1 MGQSGTPLA
10 KGAIVGAD
18 SAAGK
23 LIMNLHCPLQ
33 LSHEW
38 TKTAILTPI
47 FRFKWPVRMIR
58 LFLAIVMASCSAFS
72 QSAWAAHAF
81 SLYDTPKYP
90 PGFSHFDYFNPDA
103 PKGGDLYLA
112 NPDSRTSFD
121 KFNPFSMK
129 GVAAAGVANLMF
141 ETLAVNS
148 ADEVATMY
156 GLLAEDMVLA
166 PDRLSM
172 TFRLHPQ
179 ARFNNGDAVLAED
192 VKYSFDTLVAKGA
205 PQFKMIFADVKQCVT
220 LDARSIRFDFKS
232 ANRELPLIVGGM
244 PVFSRKWAVGTPFDK
259 IQLTPP
265 ISSGPYLIERFDL
278 GRAISFK
285 RNPQYWGN
293 DLPVRKGSFNF
304 GRILYRFYKDDV
316 ARLEA
321 FMAGE
326 FDVVVEYRAKN
337 WARAYKGPKFTN
349 RELIKTTL
357 KHANGAGM
365 QGFVMNLR
373 RPQFQDVRV
382 RRALGLALD
391 FEWMNR
397 QLFYSQY
404 VRIDSFFSNSELG
417 AHGMPSPAELA
428 LLEPLREQLDPAVFD
443 PTPLPPRTD
452 APASLRANL
461 LKARAL
467 FKEAGWEYR
476 DGALRNA
483 KGEVFSFEILDDQS
497 ALSRIIAVYVR
508 NLEKLGVAV
517 KQRTADNALVQK
529 RMEEFDFDMTSIRF
543 PDVVSPGNDMF
554 DMLGS
559 KAADEKGSNNAW
571 GLKDPAVDKLV
582 SALVA
587 ADSRPQLVAASR
599 ALDRVLLHKYIV
611 VPHWYSGTHRVAY
624 RNRFGIPATSPK
636 YYQADPY
643 VISSWWQAKPR

>member
-1 MGQSGTPLA
+1 MIKFLRGALCAASLLLA
-10 KGAIVGAD
+10 NG
-18 SAAGK
+18 
-23 LIMNLHCPLQ
+23 
-33 LSHEW
+33 
-38 TKTAILTPI
+38 
-47 FRFKWPVRMIR
+47 
-58 LFLAIVMASCSAFS
+58 
-72 QSAWAAHAF
+72 AWAAHAF

-90 PGFSHFDYFNPDA
+90 AGFTHFDYLNPDA
-103 PKGGDLYLA
+103 PKGGELYLA
-112 NPDSRTSFD
+112 NPDTRTSFD

-156 GLLAEDMVLA
+156 GLLAEDMQLA

-172 TFRLHPQ
+172 TFRLNPL
-179 ARFNNGDAVLAED
+179 ARFNNGDSVLADD
-192 VKYSFDTLVAKGA
+192 VKYSFDTLIAKGA
-205 PQFKMIFADVKQCVT
+205 PQFKMIYADVKQCVV
-220 LDARSIRFDFKS
+220 LDATTVRFDFKA

-244 PVFSRKWAVGTPFDK
+244 PVFSRKWAAGTSFDK
-259 IQLTPP
+259 IQLTAPVA
-265 ISSGPYLIERFDL
+265 SGPYLIERYDL
-278 GRAISFK
+278 GRSIVFK
-285 RNPQYWGN
+285 RNPRYWGSA
-293 DLPVRKGSFNF
+293 LPTRKGSYNF
-304 GRILYRFYKDDV
+304 DRIFYRFYKDDV

-337 WARAYKGPKFTN
+337 WARAYKGKQFDN
-349 RELIKTTL
+349 GSIIKTNL
-357 KHANGAGM
+357 KHSNGAGM

-373 RPQFQDVRV
+373 RAPFQDARV
-382 RRALGLALD
+382 RRALALALD

-397 QLFYSQY
+397 QLFYGQY

-417 AHGMPSPAELA
+417 AHGLPSPAELA
-428 LLEPLREQLDPAVFD
+428 LLEPLRAQLDPAVFG

-452 APASLRANL
+452 PPSSLRANL
-461 LKARAL
+461 LQARDL
-467 FKEAGWEYR
+467 LKQAGWEYR

-483 KGEVFSFEILDDQS
+483 SGEIFTFEILDDQS
-497 ALSRIIAVYVR
+497 ALSRIIGVYVR
-508 NLEKLGVAV
+508 NLEKLGIRVR
-517 KQRTADNALVQK
+517 QRTADNALVQK
-529 RMEEFDFDMTSIRF
+529 RMEEFDFDMTSVRF

-587 ADSRPQLVAASR
+587 ANTRAELVAASR

-611 VPHWYSGTHRVAY
+611 VPHWYLATHRVAY
-624 RNRFGIPATSPK
+624 RNRFGIPQIAPK

-643 VISSWWQAKPR
+643 VISSWWQIKPR

>member
-1 MGQSGTPLA
+1 MIKFLRGGLL
-10 KGAIVGAD
+10 
-18 SAAGK
+18 AAGV
-23 LIMNLHCPLQ
+23 LLNVLLPQ
-33 LSHEW
+33 
-38 TKTAILTPI
+38 A
-47 FRFKWPVRMIR
+47 
-58 LFLAIVMASCSAFS
+58 
-72 QSAWAAHAF
+72 AWAAHAF

-90 PGFSHFDYFNPDA
+90 AGFTHFDYLNPDA
-103 PKGGDLYLA
+103 PKGGELYLA
-112 NPDSRTSFD
+112 NPDTRTSFD

-141 ETLAVNS
+141 ETLAINS

-156 GLLAEDMVLA
+156 GLLAEDMQLA

-172 TFRLHPQ
+172 TFRLNPQ
-179 ARFNNGDAVLAED
+179 ARFNNGDSVLADD
-192 VKYSFDTLVAKGA
+192 VKYSFDTLIAKGA
-205 PQFKMIFADVKQCVT
+205 PQFKMIYADVKQCVV
-220 LDARSIRFDFKS
+220 LDATTVRFDFKA

-244 PVFSRKWAVGTPFDK
+244 PVFSRKWAAGTPFDK
-259 IQLTPP
+259 IQLTAP
-265 ISSGPYLIERFDL
+265 IASGPYLIERYDL
-278 GRAISFK
+278 GRSIVFK
-285 RNPQYWGN
+285 RNPNYWGSA
-293 DLPVRKGSFNF
+293 LPTRKGSYNF
-304 GRILYRFYKDDV
+304 DRIFYRFYKDDV

-337 WARAYKGPKFTN
+337 WARAYKGKKF
-349 RELIKTTL
+349 EDGSIIKTNL
-357 KHANGAGM
+357 KHSNGAGM

-373 RPQFQDVRV
+373 RAPFQDIRV
-382 RRALGLALD
+382 RRALALALD

-397 QLFYSQY
+397 QLFYGQY

-417 AHGMPSPAELA
+417 AHGLPSPAELA
-428 LLEPLREQLDPAVFD
+428 LLEPLRAQLDPAVFG

-452 APASLRANL
+452 PPSSLRANL
-461 LKARAL
+461 LQARDL
-467 FKEAGWEYR
+467 LKQAGWEYR

-483 KGEVFSFEILDDQS
+483 KGEIFSFEILDDQS
-497 ALSRIIAVYVR
+497 ALSRIIGVYVR
-508 NLEKLGVAV
+508 NLEKLGIQVR
-517 KQRTADNALVQK
+517 QRTADNALVQK
-529 RMEEFDFDMTSIRF
+529 RMEEFDFDMTSVRF

-587 ADSRPQLVAASR
+587 ADTRANLVAASR

-611 VPHWYSGTHRVAY
+611 VPHWYLATHRIAY
-624 RNRFGIPATSPK
+624 RNRFGIPQTAPK

-643 VISSWWQAKPR
+643 VISSWWQVKPR